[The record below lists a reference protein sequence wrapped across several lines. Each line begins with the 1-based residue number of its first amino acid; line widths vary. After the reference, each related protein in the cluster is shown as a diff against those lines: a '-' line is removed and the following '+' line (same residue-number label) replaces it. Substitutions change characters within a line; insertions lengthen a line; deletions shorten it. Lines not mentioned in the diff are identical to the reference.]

1 MDDWDDIHFSEPE
14 YLDGEGKWSTNFQP
28 DIYSEIGLYSLRVR
42 AIDTDGSIGDWYYLD
57 SIDVMNNIPFEQGF
71 AIEKINDDP
80 MNNIF
85 ERFGKDAFEVKV
97 SGMEN
102 MKPPNGGGS
111 MHG

>member
-1 MDDWDDIHFSEPE
+1 MTDSSSEEMHMAQELMEAKMALGQARNQMTHMLRMGNFHIEIVPNKDI
-14 YLDGEGKWSTNFQP
+14 D
-28 DIYSEIGLYSLRVR
+28 
-42 AIDTDGSIGDWYYLD
+42 
-57 SIDVMNNIPFEQGF
+57 
-71 AIEKINDDP
+71 IEKFFEKT

-102 MKPPNGGGS
+102 IKPPDGGS